1 MTNRAVHRWFNNL
14 GKRPALSVTLSILWV
29 ILIGWVAYGW
39 NLGSIGLIDETE
51 PLFAEASRQM
61 FVTGDWITPFF
72 NGETRFD
79 KPALIYWCQAIAYA
93 IIGVNEWAVRLPS
106 AIAAIAVISLLFYTL
121 HVYLARLDELEHIS
135 RPTRR
140 WLTAALGA
148 AIIALSPEMIVW
160 GRTGVSDML
169 LTGCVATALLCF
181 FLGYASNGEGN
192 KVISNLSSQSPFPNK
207 WYLAFYVLIAG
218 AILTK
223 GPVGIVL
230 PGLIIAAFL
239 LYVGKL
245 REVLREMRFFMGM
258 LIIFTLSVPWYV
270 LVIWRN
276 GWNYINSFFGYHNL
290 ERFTEVVNGHKAPW
304 YFYFVVV
311 LLGFAPYSVYLPVA
325 IARLK
330 FWQIKYWRSQERSQ
344 QLGLFA
350 FIWFIVIFSFFTIA
364 VTKLPSYVLPL
375 MPAAAILVTLLW
387 SDFFLDKGIR
397 GLLGDNENNSFPPSP
412 HPPIPPSPH
421 FPLWSGWVNVAFLS
435 AVAVA
440 LFHLPQLLGKD
451 PAAPNF
457 PQQLQQL
464 NLPML
469 GGVIW
474 LLTAVIIAVLLLRRL
489 WLPIIGVNL
498 LGLTAFLIVVLT
510 PALFLVDHERQL
522 PLRELSAIAV
532 QAKQPNEELIMVG
545 FKKPTVVFYT
555 HKNVTFIKFTEQA
568 QEHIQNQAAKKAQ
581 PASVLVLSQPKKLIQ
596 MGLQPA
602 DYENLGISGAYQL
615 IRVPFKS

>member
-1 MTNRAVHRWFNNL
+1 
-14 GKRPALSVTLSILWV
+14 
-29 ILIGWVAYGW
+29 
-39 NLGSIGLIDETE
+39 
-51 PLFAEASRQM
+51 
-61 FVTGDWITPFF
+61 
-72 NGETRFD
+72 
-79 KPALIYWCQAIAYA
+79 CQAIAYA

-106 AIAAIAVISLLFYTL
+106 AIAALAVISLSFYTL
-121 HVYLARLDELEHIS
+121 HVYLARQDELEHIS

-148 AIIALSPEMIVW
+148 AIMALTPQMIVW

-169 LTGCVATALLCF
+169 LTGCIATALLCF
-181 FLGYASNGEGN
+181 FLGYASKAMVSQRGLGGLPDERLANPVRVASRSRSVFDRRREGGNGQWGRDTEVN
-192 KVISNLSSQSPFPNK
+192 SSQSLIANRQSLLPNK

-239 LYVGKL
+239 LYVGSL

-258 LIIFTLSVPWYV
+258 LIVFGLSVPWYV

-290 ERFTEVVNGHKAPW
+290 ERFTEVVNGHRGPW
-304 YFYFVVV
+304 YFYFLVV
-311 LLGFAPYSVYLPVA
+311 LLGFAPYSVYLPIA

-330 FWQIKYWRSQERSQ
+330 FWQVKYWRSQERSQ

-350 FIWFIVIFSFFTIA
+350 FVWFVGIFSFFTIA

-387 SDFFLDKGIR
+387 SDFFLEKQTR
-397 GLLGDNENNSFPPSP
+397 GQGGQEKISSLSGLSSPTSSLLHFPT
-412 HPPIPPSPH
+412 
-421 FPLWSGWVNVAFLS
+421 FPLWNGWVNVAFLS
-435 AVAVA
+435 AVGVA

-469 GGVIW
+469 SGIIW
-474 LLTAVIIAVLLLRRL
+474 LVSAGIIAVLLLRRL

-498 LGLTAFLIVVLT
+498 LGLTAFLIVVLM

-532 QAKQPNEELIMVG
+532 QAKQPNEQLIMVG
-545 FKKPTVVFYT
+545 FKKPTVVFYS
-555 HKNVTFIKFTEQA
+555 HENVTFFKFTEQA
-568 QEHIQNQAAKKAQ
+568 QQHIQNQAANKAQ
-581 PASVLVLSQPKKLIQ
+581 PGSMLVLSQPKKLIQ

-615 IRVPFKS
+615 IRVPLKSSG